1 MRREKYKEDSQYG
14 SIKVTTTKKLLNVQ
28 ILCFKFSSLGCFQ
41 VCHSLFPFFSSQGFN
56 CNCLYSANVSP
67 QITVSSFSSPPSR
80 LSLRWGTIVFLA
92 VGDEESNRQPQEL
105 EQRKRA
111 RSQDSI
117 SNLHCS
123 CYLST
128 GPHNSILRSFKEPH
142 ISRRRACSTILPET

>member
-1 MRREKYKEDSQYG
+1 MFKFYVLSFPVLDVFKFA
-14 SIKVTTTKKLLNVQ
+14 
-28 ILCFKFSSLGCFQ
+28 ILCFPSFQ
-41 VCHSLFPFFSSQGFN
+41 AKVLTVTAYTP
-56 CNCLYSANVSP
+56 ANVSP

-92 VGDEESNRQPQEL
+92 AGDEESNRQPQEL

-142 ISRRRACSTILPET
+142 ISRRRACSTIPPET